1 MRSIDD
7 RTNRRLIITLLEEY
21 FNTAVVSEPFERFFG
36 ETVLTHM
43 RTLSVSEEHWNRV
56 METLTTETTLV
67 ATADPE
73 VTAALE
79 ATAAPEAT
87 AGAVPAEVV
96 RPGHGTSDAVSSLTG
111 SPTRGENGAVAERDI
126 FGEFFE
132 WLVTGIRH
140 NWSMVTGALPFRG
153 EAGPV
158 TTEAGAPHDE
168 AGSIGGGSARDEA
181 GSRAEAR
188 ASIPVPQ

>member
-1 MRSIDD
+1 LLQYMRSIDD

-67 ATADPE
+67 AAADPE

-96 RPGHGTSDAVSSLTG
+96 RPGLLSQGVLLGARMGRLLNVICLVNFS
-111 SPTRGENGAVAERDI
+111 NG
-126 FGEFFE
+126 
-132 WLVTGIRH
+132 
-140 NWSMVTGALPFRG
+140 
-153 EAGPV
+153 
-158 TTEAGAPHDE
+158 
-168 AGSIGGGSARDEA
+168 
-181 GSRAEAR
+181 
-188 ASIPVPQ
+188 